1 MDARRWRSLFV
12 AARPGRMKAAGRWG
26 HSRASVRSAPI
37 RDQRKSR
44 DLQGCR
50 EHRIVSGTRSARD
63 TLPVQQAG
71 ARAREA
77 PLTKPLTVM
86 ALS

>member
-44 DLQGCR
+44 
-50 EHRIVSGTRSARD
+50 GTHSLCSR
-63 TLPVQQAG
+63 LGPE
-71 ARAREA
+71 RARRR
-77 PLTKPLTVM
+77 
-86 ALS
+86 